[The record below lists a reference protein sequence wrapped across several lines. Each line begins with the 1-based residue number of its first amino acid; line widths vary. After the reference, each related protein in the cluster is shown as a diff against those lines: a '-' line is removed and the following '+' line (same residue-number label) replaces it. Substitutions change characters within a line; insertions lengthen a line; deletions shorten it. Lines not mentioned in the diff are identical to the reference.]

1 LQLASGLRYPP
12 GGQGTAPVEYICL
25 CNGITDEEVKRAI
38 CCGARRPKEVY
49 EAAGYRAQCGKCT
62 RDILAVIRSAPA
74 PLAELRA

>member
-1 LQLASGLRYPP
+1 MQLASRPGYGPP
-12 GGQGTAPVEYICL
+12 GQGKAPVEYICL

-49 EAAGYRAQCGKCT
+49 EAAGHRAQCGKCT
-62 RDILAVIRSAPA
+62 RDILAVIRSTPA